1 MLMWFNKTILNL
13 NLSSVLV
20 LAISLFLYGSN
31 SYAESHLEKAQPNKT
46 SNKFTLWQNPQY
58 ILKSFQEIA
67 LKNEY
72 KKTHKR
78 ILKWQQPIR
87 YQFNYQHLKKNNLVE
102 KLFNAHLKHLADIT
116 GLDIQPAKN
125 SVANF
130 TIYLT
135 KDKNYADIIKKY
147 TGSTVKNLEK
157 DSHCMGSY
165 KTNKQNEIIQADVVL
180 PVDHDYSRGL
190 LVSCVVEETTQ
201 VLGLPNDASWVNP
214 SIANDDSKIELL
226 TGLDYILLK
235 LLYNSEIKAGMS
247 QTESQKVLK
256 KEIQQLMDNGEV
268 KNAAKTV
275 NSKGLYQLVN

>member
-1 MLMWFNKTILNL
+1 MRLNL
-13 NLSSVLV
+13 NITSISILV
-20 LAISLFLYGSN
+20 ISLLLYASN
-31 SYAESHLEKAQPNKT
+31 SLATSLQDKT
-46 SNKFTLWQNPQY
+46 QLNNAHNQFTDWQDSQY

-72 KKTHKR
+72 QKTQRR
-78 ILKWQQPIR
+78 IVKWQQPIR
-87 YQFNYQHLKKNNLVE
+87 YRFDYQHLKRNNLVE
-102 KLFNAHLKHLADIT
+102 TLFTTHLKHLADIT
-116 GLDIQPAKN
+116 GLNIQPALN
-125 SVANF
+125 ANANL

-135 KDKNYADIIKKY
+135 NDKDYADVIHRY
-147 TGSTVKNLEK
+147 THSTVKNIAK
-157 DSHCMGSY
+157 DSNCMGNY
-165 KTNKQNEIIQADVVL
+165 KTNKQNEITQAQVVL

-190 LVSCVVEETTQ
+190 LVACVVEETTQ

-235 LLYNSEIKAGMS
+235 LLYDSDIKAGMP
-247 QTESQKVLK
+247 QKESKKILN
-256 KEIQQLMDNGEV
+256 KEIQRLINSGEV